1 MRPSPRAWEL
11 MQESEPICGK
21 DITDA
26 VVFLCILG
34 LAIFFAGYAV
44 AVYHHENQ
52 RFECPT
58 MLPDGR
64 DLIARHLGENG
75 DERCTYTAPR
85 PMKKT

>member
-11 MQESEPICGK
+11 MREDDPLSFADLSDYVVG
-21 DITDA
+21 A
-26 VVFLCILG
+26 VCVV
-34 LAIFFAGYAV
+34 LAIFFAGYGL
-44 AVYHHENQ
+44 AVYHHDNQ